1 MPDEAG
7 APVASVFP
15 ILALRLRAAL
25 NTSDNPGDLP
35 RQPFCRL
42 LQSYCSSKQE
52 VIPLKRSIPRL
63 VVVLGLFVLATA
75 QLVRAQDSSSDPAK
89 IDKSKFIGQTL
100 AGQAAAAPAQESLPA
115 LVRRVKPSVVSVLTY
130 DAKGEPLI
138 SGTGFFIRAGE
149 VITNM
154 HVIRGAHRVEIHT
167 LDGKGRTYPVDGA
180 LAVDEEADL
189 ALLSVDLPAE
199 RSRPLTFAS
208 ALPDEGEQIFVIGN
222 PLRLEGS
229 VSEGIVAAV
238 REVPD
243 LGRIIQITAPV
254 SHGNSGSPLLNMRGQ
269 VVGIVTVKVTNGQ
282 NINLALGG
290 ARITALEKGK
300 LMSFDQV
307 GAKNRS
313 ATQPELLAELWYRGG
328 IDSLWLGN
336 YDSALNYFET
346 AANRNPRR
354 PETWIQIGY
363 CKVKQ
368 GRNDEAI
375 RAYRRALQLKPT
387 SADTYNKL
395 GDAFYYGA
403 HFNEAIDAYRQ
414 AARLR
419 PDQAEAYYNL
429 GLAYLEIGDRQSA
442 LAQSRVLDSIDPEL
456 NKKLLAELQR

>member
-1 MPDEAG
+1 M
-7 APVASVFP
+7 
-15 ILALRLRAAL
+15 
-25 NTSDNPGDLP
+25 
-35 RQPFCRL
+35 
-42 LQSYCSSKQE
+42 
-52 VIPLKRSIPRL
+52 KRSIPRL
-63 VVVLGLFVLATA
+63 AVVLGLFVVATT
-75 QLVRAQDSSSDPAK
+75 QLVRAQDSSPDQSK
-89 IDKSKFIGQTL
+89 IDASRVTEQPQVLPNG
-100 AGQAAAAPAQESLPA
+100 AAPAQESLPA

-138 SGTGFFIRAGE
+138 SGTGFFIRAGQ

-167 LDGKGRTYPVDGA
+167 LDGKGRTYPVAGA
-180 LAVDEEADL
+180 LATDEEADL

-208 ALPDEGEQIFVIGN
+208 SLPDEGEQIFVIGN

-229 VSEGIVAAV
+229 VSEGIVSAV

-243 LGRIIQITAPV
+243 LGHIIQITAPV

-282 NINLALGG
+282 NINLALGM
-290 ARITALEKGK
+290 ARISSLPEGK
-300 LMSFDQV
+300 LISFDQI
-307 GAKNRS
+307 GARS
-313 ATQPELLAELWYRGG
+313 HAATQPELLAEVWYRGG

-368 GRNDEAI
+368 GRNDDAI
-375 RAYRRALQLKPT
+375 RAYKRALQLRPT

-395 GDAFYYGA
+395 GDAYFYGA

-419 PDQAEAYYNL
+419 PDQPEAYYNL
-429 GLAYLEIGDRQSA
+429 GLAYLEMGDRQSA
-442 LAQSRVLDSIDPEL
+442 LAQSRVLDTIDPEL
-456 NKKLLAELQR
+456 SKKLLAELQR

>member
-1 MPDEAG
+1 M
-7 APVASVFP
+7 
-15 ILALRLRAAL
+15 
-25 NTSDNPGDLP
+25 
-35 RQPFCRL
+35 
-42 LQSYCSSKQE
+42 
-52 VIPLKRSIPRL
+52 KRSIPRL
-63 VVVLGLFVLATA
+63 AVALSLFVLNTA
-75 QLVRAQDSSSDPAK
+75 PLVCAQDSGSDPGK
-89 IDKSKFIGQTL
+89 LDKPIVAVQT
-100 AGQAAAAPAQESLPA
+100 AQESLPD

-138 SGTGFFIRAGE
+138 SGSGFFIRPGE
-149 VITNM
+149 VVTNM

-167 LDGKGRTYPVDGA
+167 LDGKGRTYPVAGA

-189 ALLSVDLPAE
+189 ALLSVELPAE
-199 RSRPLTFAS
+199 RSRPLTMAS
-208 ALPDEGEQIFVIGN
+208 TLPDEGEQVFVIGN

-229 VSEGIVAAV
+229 VSDGIVSAV

-269 VVGIVTVKVTNGQ
+269 VIGIVTVKVTNGQ
-282 NINLALGG
+282 NINLALGV
-290 ARITALEKGK
+290 ARISSLTKDK

-307 GAKNRS
+307 AARNKS
-313 ATQPELLAELWYRGG
+313 ITQPELLAELWYRGG

-336 YDSALNYFET
+336 YDSALSYFET

-375 RAYRRALQLKPT
+375 RAYKRALQLKPS
-387 SADTYNKL
+387 SADAYNKL
-395 GDAFYYGA
+395 GDAYFYGA
-403 HFNEAIDAYRQ
+403 HFGEAIEAYRQ

-419 PDQAEAYYNL
+419 PEQAEAYYNL
-429 GLAYLEIGDRQSA
+429 GLAYLEIGDRESA
-442 LAQSRVLDSIDPEL
+442 LAQSRLLEPLDPDL
-456 NKKLLAELQR
+456 NRKLLAELKR

>member
-1 MPDEAG
+1 MK
-7 APVASVFP
+7 S
-15 ILALRLRAAL
+15 
-25 NTSDNPGDLP
+25 N
-35 RQPFCRL
+35 
-42 LQSYCSSKQE
+42 
-52 VIPLKRSIPRL
+52 IPRL
-63 VVVLGLFVLATA
+63 ALVLGLFVCATA
-75 QLVRAQDSSSDPAK
+75 QFARAQDALSNPEK
-89 IDKSKFIGQTL
+89 DKQI
-100 AGQAAAAPAQESLPA
+100 AGQSQESLPD
-115 LVRRVKPSVVSVLTY
+115 LVRRIKPSVVSVLTY

-138 SGTGFFIRAGE
+138 SGSGFFVRPGE
-149 VITNM
+149 VVTNM

-167 LDGKGRTYPVDGA
+167 LEGKGRTYPVAGA

-189 ALLSVDLPAE
+189 ALLGVDLPAE
-199 RSRPLTFAS
+199 RSRPLTFTNT
-208 ALPDEGEQIFVIGN
+208 LPDEGEQVFVIGN

-229 VSEGIVAAV
+229 VSNGIVSAV

-269 VVGIVTVKVTNGQ
+269 VIGIVTVKVTNGQ
-282 NINLALGG
+282 NINLALGVT
-290 ARITALEKGK
+290 RIAALAKGS
-300 LMSFDQV
+300 LISFDQI
-307 GAKNRS
+307 AARNKTF
-313 ATQPELLAELWYRGG
+313 TQPEMLAELWYRGG

-375 RAYRRALQLKPT
+375 RAYKRALQLKPS
-387 SADTYNKL
+387 SADAYNKL
-395 GDAFYYGA
+395 GDAYYYAA
-403 HFNEAIDAYRQ
+403 HFNEAIDAYKQ

-429 GLAYLEIGDRQSA
+429 GLAYLELGDRESA
-442 LAQSRVLDSIDPEL
+442 LAQSRLLEAIDAEL